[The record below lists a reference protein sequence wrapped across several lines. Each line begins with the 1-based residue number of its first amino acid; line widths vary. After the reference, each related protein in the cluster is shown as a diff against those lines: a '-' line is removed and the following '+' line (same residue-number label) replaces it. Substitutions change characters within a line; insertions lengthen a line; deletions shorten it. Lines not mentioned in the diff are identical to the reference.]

1 MSARAGEVVLEARGI
16 VKAFPGVL
24 ALDGVSFKVY
34 KGKLNALVGEN
45 GAGKSTLIGVLA
57 GLVRPDSGTI
67 LYEGRKVSFSDPR
80 RAQEAGVAVIHQ
92 ELNLIP
98 HLSVAE
104 NIFLG
109 REFRTRLGLIDYR
122 RMHREARRLLRRL
135 DLDID
140 TAVPVSRLRVG
151 RQQIVEIAKALS
163 FHSRVLIM
171 DEPTSALSDHEV
183 EVLFELITN
192 LKEQG
197 VAIAYITHKLDEL
210 FRLGDRVTVLRDGK
224 PAGEA
229 RIEEV
234 THDDVVRMMVGRRLS
249 APISTEGRAPGEEVL
264 RLDNVS
270 LPHPERKGDYLVR
283 DVSLTVRRGEV
294 VGLFGLMGAGR
305 TELLETVFGL
315 HPEAAGRVEVAGR
328 VASVRSP
335 ADAIRA
341 GIALAPEDR
350 KTEGL
355 VMSMSVS
362 ENMSLSALGK
372 AERGF
377 FLSERLEAGL
387 VDCYIKKL
395 SIKTPGRNVMV
406 ENLSGGNQQKVV
418 LAKWL
423 AADPKVL
430 LLDEP
435 TRGIDVKA
443 KREIYS
449 LIDELT
455 AQSLGVLMVSSE
467 LPEILA
473 LSDRIMVMTE
483 GRKTAEF
490 TRGEATEEKILKA
503 AIPGGRRRHERND
516 EG

>member
-1 MSARAGEVVLEARGI
+1 MNVGSGEAVLEARDI

-34 KGKLNALVGEN
+34 QGKLNALVGEN

-57 GLVRPDSGTI
+57 GLLKPDSGTI
-67 LYEGRKVSFSDPR
+67 LYEGREVSFSDPR

-135 DLDID
+135 DLDMD
-140 TAVPVSRLRVG
+140 PSVPVSRLRVG

-183 EVLFELITN
+183 EILFELITN

-197 VAIAYITHKLDEL
+197 VAIAYVTHKLEEL
-210 FRLGDRVTVLRDGK
+210 FRIGDRVTVLRDGK

-234 THDDVVRMMVGRRLS
+234 THDEVVRMMVGRRLS
-249 APISTEGRAPGEEVL
+249 APLSKGGSAPGEEIL
-264 RLDNVS
+264 RLDRVS
-270 LPHPERKGDYLVR
+270 LPHPERKGDCLVR
-283 DVSLTVRRGEV
+283 DISLTVRCGEV

-315 HPEAAGRVEVAGR
+315 HPGASGRVEVAGR
-328 VASVRSP
+328 EVLIRSP
-335 ADAIRA
+335 ADAIRS
-341 GIALAPEDR
+341 GIAFAPEDR

-355 VMSMSVS
+355 VMSMTVG
-362 ENMSLSALGK
+362 ENMSLASLAKVEKGC
-372 AERGF
+372 
-377 FLSERLEAGL
+377 FLSDRLEAEL
-387 VDCYIKKL
+387 VDGYIKKF
-395 SIKTPGRNVMV
+395 SIKTPGRNVVV

-473 LSDRIMVMTE
+473 LSDRIVVMAE
-483 GRKTAEF
+483 GRKTGEF

-503 AIPGGRRRHERND
+503 AIPGSRLRDERDD